1 MNRIQAFFV
10 HFFDFNNYKNFLK
23 YFFYFKYIRS
33 WMLKTSSFYGFP
45 KDLKSFFEFLFSISI
60 FLSVYAI
67 IMQFLSTLYT
77 KDRIYVIFPL
87 TALYYARFLARKII
101 KSFFAQICQ
110 IVKNSRGHYYASP
123 YTYVFNHFST
133 FLHIYLKGERNI
145 EQKFRFSLPKLC
157 VFMIFPDFVGN
168 FAFLHYLLL

>member
-1 MNRIQAFFV
+1 MQAFFV
-10 HFFDFNNYKNFLK
+10 HFFGFNNYKNFLK
-23 YFFYFKYIRS
+23 YFLYFKYIRF

-77 KDRIYVIFPL
+77 KDGIYVIFPL

-157 VFMIFPDFVGN
+157 VFYNFPGLVGN
-168 FAFLHYLLL
+168 FTFLHYLLL